1 MISVTLRFDYPEF
14 DRITD
19 ENEIT
24 SLLSEMA
31 PDEILAN
38 AQDAGKVVNMDV
50 EVY

>member
-14 DRITD
+14 DGVD
-19 ENEIT
+19 DVNEIND
-24 SLLSEMA
+24 LLTEMS